1 MQKIAINE
9 NELAERWGISPK
21 TLQRWR
27 SEGRG
32 PRYLKLSKRVVYPV
46 DEVLNFENRS
56 LYESTWE
63 RSSHVV
69 ASPGA
74 NLVTAREVATATS
87 LPMYLLTHP
96 KLREALGVPFVYVG
110 KLVRFNLDEVMAWA
124 RRCSKVMEDHGIEVP
139 QDPRK
144 DRRSLLQAIAKLPA

>member
-1 MQKIAINE
+1 
-9 NELAERWGISPK
+9 
-21 TLQRWR
+21 
-27 SEGRG
+27 
-32 PRYLKLSKRVVYPV
+32 
-46 DEVLNFENRS
+46 
-56 LYESTWE
+56 
-63 RSSHVV
+63 VV
-69 ASPGA
+69 ASPDA

-124 RRCSKVMEDHGIEVP
+124 RRCSEEMENHGIEVA
-139 QDPRK
+139 QDPQQ